1 MIVYN
6 NKIYKYNIMK
16 LTKSIKT
23 ILYIFLIGITVNML
37 LTTVS
42 KLEGFEGRKTLLLLH
57 MEKCPHCVELMPEWN
72 KFTKM
77 NDTSIQ
83 TKSVE
88 MNEDKSLVK
97 KYDVEGFPTIL
108 LLNSNGDK
116 IKTYEGPRTAEGLL
130 EFCRQNS

>member
-1 MIVYN
+1 
-6 NKIYKYNIMK
+6 MK
-16 LTKSIKT
+16 LTKSMKT
-23 ILYIFLIGITVNML
+23 ILYIFLIGITVSML

-42 KLEGFEGRKTLLLLH
+42 KIEGFEGRKTLLLLH
-57 MEKCPHCVELMPEWN
+57 MERCPHCVELMPEWN

-77 NDTSIQ
+77 NNTSIQ

-116 IKTYEGPRTAEGLL
+116 IKTYEGSRTAEGLL

>member
-1 MIVYN
+1 
-6 NKIYKYNIMK
+6 MK